1 MCATVENIR
10 NTGYNYS
17 MKSSVIK
24 IFICAE
30 AALYIAFTVMDVL
43 DAGDSRWLKFAGIAL
58 CFVVSALLSARGG
71 EVLVT
76 AAVGLSAAA
85 DILLLIMD
93 AHYAVGVM
101 LFFVAQILYF
111 VRIYRANGRKSA
123 WPLRLFLFMAA
134 VAVMAQFGLLSPLDL
149 LVGAYFSFFACNV
162 MQASGSEN
170 KLFFA
175 GLCLFLCCDIC
186 VGLHNMPSVLPD
198 WLQSAARIGMW
209 TFYLPSQVMIVLSGK
224 ERDVYE
230 KCE

>member
-1 MCATVENIR
+1 
-10 NTGYNYS
+10 
-17 MKSSVIK
+17 MKNFLVK
-24 IFICAE
+24 AYICAE
-30 AALYIAFTVMDVL
+30 AALYLAFTAMDVL

-58 CFVVSALLSARGG
+58 CFVVSALLSAKGG

-85 DILLLIMD
+85 DILLLILD
-93 AHYAVGVM
+93 VHYAVGVM
-101 LFFVAQILYF
+101 LFFAAQILYF
-111 VRIYRANGRKSA
+111 VRIYRANGHKSA
-123 WPLRLFLFMAA
+123 WPLRLFMFMGA
-134 VAVMAQFGLLSPLDL
+134 VAILAQFGLLSPLDL

-162 MQASGSEN
+162 MQASGLEN

-198 WLQSAARIGMW
+198 WLQSTARIGMW

>member
-1 MCATVENIR
+1 M
-10 NTGYNYS
+10 
-17 MKSSVIK
+17 
-24 IFICAE
+24 
-30 AALYIAFTVMDVL
+30 AFTVMDVL

-101 LFFVAQILYF
+101 LFFAAQILYF
-111 VRIYRANGRKSA
+111 ARIYRANGRKSA

-134 VAVMAQFGLLSPLDL
+134 VAIMAQFGLLSPLDL
-149 LVGAYFSFFACNV
+149 LAGAYFSFFACNV

-175 GLCLFLCCDIC
+175 GLCLFLCL
-186 VGLHNMPSVLPD
+186 GLHNMPSALPD

>member
-1 MCATVENIR
+1 
-10 NTGYNYS
+10 
-17 MKSSVIK
+17 MKNFLVK
-24 IFICAE
+24 AFICVE
-30 AALYIAFTVMDVL
+30 SALFLAFSAMDVL
-43 DAGDSRWLKFAGIAL
+43 GTGDSRWLKFAGIAL

-85 DILLLIMD
+85 DILLLVMD
-93 AHYAVGVM
+93 AHYAIGVM

-111 VRIYRANGRKSA
+111 VRIYRANGHKSA

-134 VAVMAQFGLLSPLDL
+134 VAIMAQFGLLSPLYL
-149 LVGAYFSFFACNV
+149 LAGAYFSFFACNV

-186 VGLHNMPSVLPD
+186 VGLHNMPAVLPD
-198 WLQSAARIGMW
+198 WLQSAASIGMW

>member
-1 MCATVENIR
+1 
-10 NTGYNYS
+10 

-43 DAGDSRWLKFAGIAL
+43 GTGDSRWLKFAGIAL

-85 DILLLIMD
+85 DILLLVLD

-123 WPLRLFLFMAA
+123 WPLRLFMFMGA
-134 VAVMAQFGLLSPLDL
+134 VAILAQFGLLSPLDL
-149 LVGAYFSFFACNV
+149 LAGAYFSFFACNV
-162 MQASGSEN
+162 MQASGSDN

-175 GLCLFLCCDIC
+175 GLCLFLCCDVC
-186 VGLHNMPSVLPD
+186 VGLHNMPSALPD
-198 WLQSAARIGMW
+198 WLQSAASIGMW

>member
-1 MCATVENIR
+1 
-10 NTGYNYS
+10 

-30 AALYIAFTVMDVL
+30 AALYIAFTAMDVL
-43 DAGDSRWLKFAGIAL
+43 AAGDSRWIKFAGIAL
-58 CFVVSALLSARGG
+58 CFAVSALLSARGG

-85 DILLLIMD
+85 DILLLVLD
-93 AHYAVGVM
+93 AHYAVGIA
-101 LFFVAQILYF
+101 LFFAAQILYF
-111 VRIYRANGRKSA
+111 ARIYRANGRKSA

-134 VAVMAQFGLLSPLDL
+134 VAIMAQFGLLSPLDL
-149 LVGAYFSFFACNV
+149 LAGAYFSFFACNV
-162 MQASGSEN
+162 MQASGLEN

-186 VGLHNMPSVLPD
+186 VGLHNMPSALPD
-198 WLQSAARIGMW
+198 WLQSAASIGMW

>member
-1 MCATVENIR
+1 
-10 NTGYNYS
+10 
-17 MKSSVIK
+17 
-24 IFICAE
+24 
-30 AALYIAFTVMDVL
+30 MDVL
-43 DAGDSRWLKFAGIAL
+43 AAGDSRWIKFAGIAL

-76 AAVGLSAAA
+76 VAVGLSAAA

-93 AHYAVGVM
+93 AHYADGVM

-134 VAVMAQFGLLSPLDL
+134 VAIMAQFGLLSPLDL
-149 LVGAYFSFFACNV
+149 LAGAYFSFFACNV
-162 MQASGSEN
+162 MQASGS
-170 KLFFA
+170 
-175 GLCLFLCCDIC
+175 D
-186 VGLHNMPSVLPD
+186 NMPAVLPD

>member
-1 MCATVENIR
+1 VCATVENIR

-30 AALYIAFTVMDVL
+30 AALYIAFTAMDVL
-43 DAGDSRWLKFAGIAL
+43 AAGDSRWIKFAGIAL

-93 AHYAVGVM
+93 AHYAIGVM

-134 VAVMAQFGLLSPLDL
+134 VAIMAQFGLLSPLDL
-149 LVGAYFSFFACNV
+149 LAGAYFSFFACNV

-186 VGLHNMPSVLPD
+186 VGLHNMPSALPD

>member
-30 AALYIAFTVMDVL
+30 AALYIAFTAMDVL
-43 DAGDSRWLKFAGIAL
+43 AAGDSRWIKFAGIAL

-85 DILLLIMD
+85 DILLLVLD

-134 VAVMAQFGLLSPLDL
+134 VAIMAQFGLLSPLDL
-149 LVGAYFSFFACNV
+149 LAGAYFSFFACNV

-186 VGLHNMPSVLPD
+186 VGLHNMPSALPD

>member
-30 AALYIAFTVMDVL
+30 AALYIAFTAMDVL
-43 DAGDSRWLKFAGIAL
+43 AAGDSRWIKFAGIAL

-93 AHYAVGVM
+93 AHYAIGVM

-134 VAVMAQFGLLSPLDL
+134 VAIMAQFGLLSPLDL
-149 LVGAYFSFFACNV
+149 LAGAYFSFFACNV

-186 VGLHNMPSVLPD
+186 VGLHNMPSALPD